1 MNGPGY
7 LKSQLVNGE
16 TFELVGG
23 AISIVLQ
30 GESNFANVLYL
41 ARSRYNAVLDLKRY
55 SALPRPL
62 IYGKDLCPVIRMD
75 GGTTV
80 PMN

>member
-1 MNGPGY
+1 MTIGSAIFDNLVPVPFNMNGPGY

-30 GESNFANVLYL
+30 GESNFVEKLPEEWVPNGANSEVL
-41 ARSRYNAVLDLKRY
+41 
-55 SALPRPL
+55 
-62 IYGKDLCPVIRMD
+62 LCI
-75 GGTTV
+75 
-80 PMN
+80 